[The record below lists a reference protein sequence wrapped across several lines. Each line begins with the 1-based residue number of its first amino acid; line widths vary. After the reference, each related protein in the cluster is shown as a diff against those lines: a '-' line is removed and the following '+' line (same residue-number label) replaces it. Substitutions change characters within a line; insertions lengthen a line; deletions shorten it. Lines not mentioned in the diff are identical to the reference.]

1 MSKGIKLAYIGNF
14 TPPHSTENH
23 VRQAWEDRGHTV
35 IRVQEGDDTAF
46 NDLMVNMS
54 KVDLVLWTRTADLA
68 AKWGHLK
75 QLNLLARADELGV
88 PTVGFHLDRWWGLD
102 REAAVWQE
110 PFFRCKYVITA
121 DGGHDPEFRSVLVNH
136 VWLPPAV
143 SLFETEPAEPAPLY
157 RSPLAF
163 VGSWRPGYHKEWKH
177 RPQLVSWL
185 ERNYRNQIKF
195 WPQPNQPSIRGEEL
209 RSLYASVDVVI
220 GDSCLVGDAT
230 HYWSDRI
237 PETVGRG
244 GFLLHPYVK
253 GLEDHFDLDVHL
265 KTWNVG
271 DWDRLH
277 ELIEHF
283 IRPDRA
289 VERRAIAEAGRA
301 HVRKHHTYHRRTEQ
315 IQELIGL

>member
-14 TPPHSTENH
+14 VPEHSTENH

-35 IRVQEGDDTAF
+35 VRVQEGDDAAF
-46 NDLMVNMS
+46 ASLMENMH

-75 QLNLLARADELGV
+75 QLNLLAKANDLGV

-110 PFFRCKYVITA
+110 PFFRCDYVITA
-121 DGGHDPEFRSVLVNH
+121 DGGHQEQFRSVLVNH
-136 VWLPPAV
+136 IWLPPAV
-143 SLFETEPAEPAPLY
+143 SLFETEPIDPAPQF

-177 RPQLVSWL
+177 RPQLVAYL
-185 ERNYRNQIKF
+185 ERNYRNQVKF
-195 WPQPNQPSIRGEEL
+195 WPQPNQPSIRGEQL
-209 RSLYASVDVVI
+209 RQLYASVDVVI
-220 GDSCLVGDAT
+220 GDSCLVGNAT

-244 GFLLHPYVK
+244 GFLIHPYVQ
-253 GLEDHFDLDVHL
+253 GLEDHFTIGEHL
-265 KTWNVG
+265 WTWPIG
-271 DWDRLH
+271 DWSRLSQ
-277 ELIEHF
+277 EIESALAS
-283 IRPDRA
+283 PK
-289 VERRAIAEAGRA
+289 VVAEVRESGRA
-301 HVRKHHTYHRRTEQ
+301 HVREHHTYHRRTEQ
-315 IQELIGL
+315 IQELVGL